1 MTTESVVQGNRLRGC
16 TVKKALLA
24 SLASFLALVGI
35 AAGASAQSSPAQQ
48 HIFVGFKNTPGASER
63 ALVQRYGGAVRFAFP
78 SVKALAIDIAG
89 DKVGEIAREGSV
101 RYVEQDSVR
110 EPSSLTTSQLTP
122 SLTNGLYGLVTTHA
136 VDAHAAGATGAGVK
150 ACVAD
155 TGLDTTHPD
164 IAPNFVAGHDSFDGD
179 GNVDVFH
186 DGVADTE
193 THGTHVAGTLL
204 AANNAVGVL
213 GVAYD
218 ADLYH
223 ARVLGTHEHPA
234 DRVSGTTSQVMD
246 GVQWLA
252 GQGCKVVNLSLG
264 GSQRSR
270 TEQALY
276 EQLYAQGTLIVA
288 ASGNDGRSTPHFPS
302 GYEVV
307 VSVGAVDETNT
318 IADFSN
324 TGSTLDLVGPGV
336 QVLSSVPAGKGFESS
351 ASGGGSTYRA
361 FGMEFAGSTSSS
373 GFTATLVNCGLAKA
387 PSDCVDEPGDG
398 SWIAVIQRGD
408 NTFAQKVENA
418 MAAGAGAAI
427 IYNNVAGDFLGT
439 LGSETPSGGG
449 SWIPAV
455 SVSDTAGA
463 ALVAAAG
470 TTGNV
475 LNVIS
480 SWDYFDGTSMAT
492 PHVSGVAALIFG
504 ENPSLTPAQVESIL
518 KNTALDLGTSGSD
531 TTYGFGLVQADDAV
545 AATP

>member
-1 MTTESVVQGNRLRGC
+1 M
-16 TVKKALLA
+16 KKALLA
-24 SLASFLALVGI
+24 SLASFLALVGL

-48 HIFVGFKNTPGASER
+48 PVFVGFKNTPGASER
-63 ALVQRYGGAVRFAFP
+63 ALVQRYGGTVRFAFP
-78 SVKALAIDIAG
+78 SVKALAIDVAG
-89 DKVGEIAREGSV
+89 GKVGEIAREAGVS
-101 RYVEQDSVR
+101 YVEQDPVR
-110 EPSSLTTSQLTP
+110 EPASLTTSQLTP

-136 VDAHAAGATGAGVK
+136 IDAHTAGATGAGVK

-164 IAPNFVAGHDSFDGD
+164 IAPNFVAGHDSFDPTD
-179 GNVDVFH
+179 DNVDVFH
-186 DGVADTE
+186 DGVVDTE

-204 AANNAVGVL
+204 AANNTVGVL

-223 ARVLGTHEHPA
+223 SRVLGTHRSG
-234 DRVSGTTSQVMD
+234 RVSGTTSQVMD

-252 GQGCKVVNLSLG
+252 DQGCKVVNLSLG
-264 GSQRSR
+264 GPQRSR

-276 EQLYAQGTLIVA
+276 EQLFAQGTLIVA

-324 TGSTLDLVGPGV
+324 TGSSLDLVGPGV
-336 QVLSSVPAGKGFESS
+336 QVLSSVPRDEGFEAS
-351 ASGGGSTYRA
+351 ASGGGNTYRA
-361 FGMEFAGSTSSS
+361 FALEFAGFTGSS
-373 GFTATLVNCGLAKA
+373 GFTDTLVNCGLAKA
-387 PSDCVDEPGDG
+387 PSDCVDEPDDG

-418 MAAGAGAAI
+418 MAAGADAAI
-427 IYNNVAGDFLGT
+427 IYNNVAGGFLGT

-449 SWIPAV
+449 SWIAAV

-475 LNVIS
+475 LNVVS
-480 SWDYFDGTSMAT
+480 SWDHFDGTSMAT
-492 PHVSGVAALIFG
+492 PHVSGVAALVFG
-504 ENPSLTPAQVESIL
+504 DNPSLTPAQVESIL
-518 KNTALDLGTSGSD
+518 ESTAQDLGTSGYD

>member
-1 MTTESVVQGNRLRGC
+1 MLRGC
-16 TVKKALLA
+16 IVKKAVLA
-24 SLASFLALVGI
+24 SLAAFLAAVGI
-35 AAGASAQSSPAQQ
+35 TAAASAQSPASQQ
-48 HIFVGFKNTPGASER
+48 HVFVGFKNTPGASER
-63 ALVQRYGGAVRFAFP
+63 ALVQRHGGTVRFAFP
-78 SVKALAIDIAG
+78 SVKALAIDVAG
-89 DKVGEIAREGSV
+89 DKIGEIAREGGVS
-101 RYVEQDSVR
+101 YVEQDPVR
-110 EPSSLTTSQLTP
+110 ESSGLATSQLTP

-136 VDAHAAGATGAGVK
+136 VDAHTAGATGAGVK

-164 IAPNFVAGHDSFDGD
+164 IAPNFIAGHDSFDGD

-186 DGVADTE
+186 DSVADTE

-204 AANNAVGVL
+204 AANNTVGVL

-223 ARVLGTHEHPA
+223 ARVLGTQRSG
-234 DRVSGTTSQVMD
+234 RVSGKTSQVMD

-270 TEQALY
+270 TEEALY
-276 EQLYAQGTLIVA
+276 KQLFAQGTLIVA

-351 ASGGGSTYRA
+351 VSVGGVTYRA
-361 FGMEFAGSTSSS
+361 FGMEFAGQTDAS
-373 GFTATLVNCGLAKA
+373 GLSDTLVNCGLATS
-387 PSDCVDEPGDG
+387 PGDCVGEPGDG
-398 SWIAVIQRGD
+398 SWIAVIQRGS
-408 NTFAQKVENA
+408 NTFAAKVQNA
-418 MAAGAGAAI
+418 MEAGADAAI

-455 SVSDTAGA
+455 SVSDTLGA
-463 ALVAAAG
+463 VLVAAVG

-475 LNVIS
+475 LNIVS
-480 SWDYFDGTSMAT
+480 SWDHFDGTSMAT
-492 PHVSGVAALIFG
+492 PHVSGVAALVFG
-504 ENPSLTPAQVESIL
+504 ENPTLTAAQVELIL
-518 KNTALDLGTSGSD
+518 KSTALDLGSAGFD
-531 TTYGFGLVQADDAV
+531 TTYGFGLVQADDA
-545 AATP
+545 AAAAGP

>member
-1 MTTESVVQGNRLRGC
+1 
-16 TVKKALLA
+16 VKKALLA
-24 SLASFLALVGI
+24 SLASFLALVGVT
-35 AAGASAQSSPAQQ
+35 AGASAQSSAAPQ
-48 HIFVGFKNTPGASER
+48 HIFVGFKNTPDASER
-63 ALVQRYGGAVRFAFP
+63 ALVQRYGGTVRFAFP
-78 SVKALAIDIAG
+78 SVKAFAIDVSSE
-89 DKVGEIAREGSV
+89 KVGALAKESGVS
-101 RYVEQDSVR
+101 YVEQDPVR
-110 EPSSLTTSQLTP
+110 EPLGLATSQLTP
-122 SLTNGLYGLVTTHA
+122 SLTNGLYGLITTGA
-136 VDAHAAGATGAGVK
+136 VAAHTAGATGAGVK

-164 IAPNFVAGHDSFDGD
+164 IAPNFVAGHDSFDPMD
-179 GNVDVFH
+179 DNVDVFH

-204 AANNAVGVL
+204 AANNTVGVL

-218 ADLYH
+218 AHLYH

-234 DRVSGTTSQVMD
+234 GKVSGTTSQVMD

-252 GQGCKVVNLSLG
+252 DQGCKVVNMSLG
-264 GSQRSR
+264 GPQPSR
-270 TEQALY
+270 TEEALY
-276 EQLYAQGTLIVA
+276 QQLFNEGTLIVA
-288 ASGNDGRSTPHFPS
+288 AAGNDSRNRMGFPA

-307 VSVGAVDETNT
+307 VSVAAVDVNNT

-324 TGSTLDLVGPGV
+324 TGSGLDLSAPGV
-336 QVLSSVPAGKGFESS
+336 QVLSSVPRDEGFEAS
-351 ASGGGSTYRA
+351 ASGGGNTYRA
-361 FGMEFAGSTSSS
+361 FALEFAGFTGSS
-373 GFTATLVNCGLAKA
+373 GLTDTLVNCGLAKA
-387 PSDCVDEPGDG
+387 PSDCVGEPGDG

-408 NTFAQKVENA
+408 ISFAQKVENA
-418 MAAGAGAAI
+418 MAAGADAAI

-475 LNVIS
+475 LNIIS

-492 PHVSGVAALIFG
+492 PHVSGAAALVFG

-518 KNTALDLGTSGSD
+518 KSTAQDLGTSGYD

>member
-1 MTTESVVQGNRLRGC
+1 
-16 TVKKALLA
+16 
-24 SLASFLALVGI
+24 
-35 AAGASAQSSPAQQ
+35 
-48 HIFVGFKNTPGASER
+48 VGFKNTPGASER
-63 ALVQRYGGAVRFAFP
+63 ALVQRHGGTVRFAFP

-89 DKVGEIAREGSV
+89 DKVGEIAREGGVS
-101 RYVEQDSVR
+101 YVEQDPVR
-110 EPSSLTTSQLTP
+110 EPSGLATSQLTP

-136 VDAHAAGATGAGVK
+136 VDAHTVGATGAGVK

-179 GNVDVFH
+179 NDVDVFH

-204 AANNAVGVL
+204 AANNTVGVL

-218 ADLYH
+218 ADLHH
-223 ARVLGTHEHPA
+223 ARVLGTQRSG
-234 DRVSGTTSQVMD
+234 RVSGKTSQVMD

-270 TEQALY
+270 TEEALY
-276 EQLYAQGTLIVA
+276 NQLFAQGTLIVA

-351 ASGGGSTYRA
+351 VSVGGVTYRA
-361 FGMEFAGSTSSS
+361 FGMEFAGQTDVS
-373 GFTATLVNCGLAKA
+373 GFSDMLVNCGLATS
-387 PSDCVDEPGDG
+387 PGDCVGEPGDG
-398 SWIAVIQRGD
+398 SWIAVIQRGS
-408 NTFAQKVENA
+408 NSFAAKVENA
-418 MAAGAGAAI
+418 IAAGADAAI

-455 SVSDTAGA
+455 SVSDTVGA
-463 ALVAAAG
+463 ALVAAVG
-470 TTGNV
+470 TTGTV
-475 LNVIS
+475 LNIVS
-480 SWDYFDGTSMAT
+480 SWDHFDGTSMAT
-492 PHVSGVAALIFG
+492 PHVSGVAALVFG
-504 ENPSLTPAQVESIL
+504 ENPTLTPAQVEAIL
-518 KNTALDLGTSGSD
+518 KSTALDLGSAGFD
-531 TTYGFGLVQADDAV
+531 TTYGFGLVQADDA
-545 AATP
+545 AAAAGP

>member
-1 MTTESVVQGNRLRGC
+1 MS
-16 TVKKALLA
+16 
-24 SLASFLALVGI
+24 
-35 AAGASAQSSPAQQ
+35 AGASAQSPASQQ
-48 HIFVGFKNTPGASER
+48 HVFVGFKNTPGASER
-63 ALVQRYGGAVRFAFP
+63 ALVQRHGGTVRFAFP
-78 SVKALAIDIAG
+78 SVKALAIDVAG
-89 DKVGEIAREGSV
+89 GKVGEIAREVGVS
-101 RYVEQDSVR
+101 YVEQDHVR
-110 EPSSLTTSQLTP
+110 EPSSLATSQLTP

-179 GNVDVFH
+179 DNVDVFQ

-213 GVAYD
+213 GVAHE

-223 ARVLGTHEHPA
+223 ARVLGTQRSG
-234 DRVSGTTSQVMD
+234 RVSGTTSQVMD

-252 GQGCKVVNLSLG
+252 SQGCRVVNLSLG

-270 TEQALY
+270 TEEALY
-276 EQLYAQGTLIVA
+276 KQLFDQGTLIVA

-307 VSVGAVDETNT
+307 VSVGAVDEMNT

-336 QVLSSVPAGKGFESS
+336 QVLSSVPADIGFESS
-351 ASGGGSTYRA
+351 VSAGGTTYRA
-361 FGMEFAGSTSSS
+361 FSVEFAGQTDAT
-373 GFTATLVNCGLAKA
+373 GFSDTLVNCGLAT
-387 PSDCVDEPGDG
+387 SQGDCVGEPGDG
-398 SWIAVIQRGD
+398 SWIAVIQRGS
-408 NTFAQKVENA
+408 NTFAAKVENA
-418 MAAGAGAAI
+418 MAAGADAAI
-427 IYNNVAGDFLGT
+427 IYNNAAGDFLAT
-439 LGSETPSGGG
+439 LGSETPSGEG

-455 SVSDTAGA
+455 SVSDTVGTV
-463 ALVAAAG
+463 LVNAVG

-475 LNVIS
+475 LNVVS
-480 SWDYFDGTSMAT
+480 SWDHFDGTSMAT
-492 PHVSGVAALIFG
+492 PHVSGVAALVFG
-504 ENPSLTPAQVESIL
+504 ANPVLTPAQLESIL
-518 KNTALDLGTSGSD
+518 KSTALDLGNAGFD

-545 AATP
+545 AAAGP